1 MFRGKGG
8 HGIKKY
14 VVRLADGSEQRFMRP
29 VHDTMNEAI
38 QCIMDYVAKCNDR
51 LQMNDPRRMSPFD
64 FKVEGMDVD
73 DEIADFKD
81 AVEYLG
87 LKDNGE
93 YEVYGREKRGAGSL
107 KKRDV
112 EKLVRELNP
121 RHVEALIALNELF
134 TIAEAWNKADGF
146 VPDFSDKEQRK
157 YFPWFVYDK
166 DVAQFSAD
174 GSMWFAHESALLG
187 ARLCVKTIERAEQFG
202 QRFAGLFNKFLMLDR
217 REEVSHEN
225 D

>member
-1 MFRGKGG
+1 MRKF
-8 HGIKKY
+8 
-14 VVRLADGSEQRFMRP
+14 VVRLADGSEQCLIRP
-29 VHDTMNEAI
+29 LYDTRNEAV
-38 QCIMDYVAKCNDR
+38 QGIMDYVAGFNEDLGMEDSKR
-51 LQMNDPRRMSPFD
+51 ISPFD
-64 FKVEGMDVD
+64 FKVEEVDVD
-73 DEIADFKD
+73 DVDGVITSFGL

-87 LKDNGE
+87 LKGNSE
-93 YEVYGREKRGAGSL
+93 YEVYGREMRGTGSL

-146 VPDFSDKEQRK
+146 VPDFSDNEQQK

-166 DVAQFSAD
+166 DVLRFSPSD
-174 GSMWFAHESALLG
+174 DMPSSYVSASLG
-187 ARLCVKTIERAEQFG
+187 ARLCFKTGDRAQQFS

-217 REEVSHEN
+217 REEVS
-225 D
+225 DGR

>member
-1 MFRGKGG
+1 MRKF
-8 HGIKKY
+8 
-14 VVRLADGSEQRFMRP
+14 VVRLADGSEQCLIRP
-29 VHDTMNEAI
+29 LYDTRNEAV
-38 QCIMDYVAKCNDR
+38 QGIMNYVAGFNEDLGMEDSKR
-51 LQMNDPRRMSPFD
+51 ISPFD
-64 FKVEGMDVD
+64 FKVEEVDVD
-73 DEIADFKD
+73 DVDGVITSFGL

-87 LKDNGE
+87 LKDDSE

-121 RHVEALIALNELF
+121 RHVDALIALNELF

-146 VPDFSDKEQRK
+146 VPDFSDREQRK

-174 GSMWFAHESALLG
+174 GSEWFAYASTFC
-187 ARLCVKTIERAEQFG
+187 ARLCFKTANRAEQFG

-217 REEVSHEN
+217 REEVS
-225 D
+225 DGR

>member
-1 MFRGKGG
+1 M
-8 HGIKKY
+8 KKF
-14 VVRLADGSEQRFMRP
+14 VVRLADGSEQSLMRSM
-29 VHDTMNEAI
+29 HDTRNEAV
-38 QCIMDYVAKCNDR
+38 QGIMDYVAQCNEDLGMEDSKR
-51 LQMNDPRRMSPFD
+51 ISPFD
-64 FKVEGMDVD
+64 FKVEEVDVD
-73 DEIADFKD
+73 DVDGVITSFGL

-87 LKDNGE
+87 LKDNSE

-146 VPDFSDKEQRK
+146 VPDFSDREQRK

-174 GSMWFAHESALLG
+174 GSVWFAYESALLG
-187 ARLCVKTIERAEQFG
+187 ARLCFKTIERAGQFG
-202 QRFAGLFNKFLMLDR
+202 LRFAGLFNKFLMLDR
-217 REEVSHEN
+217 REEVS
-225 D
+225 DGR

>member
-1 MFRGKGG
+1 MRKF
-8 HGIKKY
+8 
-14 VVRLADGSEQRFMRP
+14 VVRLADGSEQCLIRP
-29 VHDTMNEAI
+29 LYDTRNEAV
-38 QCIMDYVAKCNDR
+38 QGIMNYVAGFNEDLGMEDSKR
-51 LQMNDPRRMSPFD
+51 ISPFD
-64 FKVEGMDVD
+64 FKVEEVDVD
-73 DEIADFKD
+73 DVDGVITSFVA

-87 LKDNGE
+87 LDVNDG

-121 RHVEALIALNELF
+121 RHVDALIALNELF

-157 YFPWFVYDK
+157 YFPWFAYDK
-166 DVAQFSAD
+166 DVAQFSPN
-174 GSMWFAHESALLG
+174 GSMSSAYVSALLG
-187 ARLCVKTIERAEQFG
+187 ARLCFKTIERAKRFG

-217 REEVSHEN
+217 REKVS
-225 D
+225 DGR

>member
-1 MFRGKGG
+1 MRKF
-8 HGIKKY
+8 
-14 VVRLADGSEQRFMRP
+14 VVRLADGSEQCLIRP
-29 VHDTMNEAI
+29 LYDTRNEAV
-38 QCIMDYVAKCNDR
+38 QGIMNYVAGYNEDLGMEDSK
-51 LQMNDPRRMSPFD
+51 RMSPFD
-64 FKVEGMDVD
+64 FKVEEVEVDDVD
-73 DEIADFKD
+73 GVITSFGL

-87 LKDNGE
+87 LKDNSE
-93 YEVYGREKRGAGSL
+93 YEVYGREMRGAGSL

-121 RHVEALIALNELF
+121 RHVDALIALNELF

-174 GSMWFAHESALLG
+174 GSEWFAHESELLG
-187 ARLCVKTIERAEQFG
+187 ARLCFKTIERAGQFG
-202 QRFAGLFNKFLMLDR
+202 QRFAGLFNKFLMFDR
-217 REEVSHEN
+217 REEVS
-225 D
+225 DGR

>member
-1 MFRGKGG
+1 M
-8 HGIKKY
+8 KKY
-14 VVRLADGSEQRFMRP
+14 VVRLADGSEQCLIRP
-29 VHDTMNEAI
+29 LYDTRNEAV
-38 QCIMDYVAKCNDR
+38 QGIMDYVSGYNEALGMEDSKR
-51 LQMNDPRRMSPFD
+51 ISPFD
-64 FKVEGMDVD
+64 FKVEEVDVD

-87 LKDNGE
+87 LNGNDE

-121 RHVEALIALNELF
+121 RHVDALIALNELF

-146 VPDFSDKEQRK
+146 VPDFSNNDQQK

-166 DVAQFSAD
+166 DVARFVPCVSMPSAYI
-174 GSMWFAHESALLG
+174 SALLG
-187 ARLCVKTIERAEQFG
+187 ARLCFKTEERSMQFA

-217 REEVSHEN
+217 REEVS
-225 D
+225 DGR

>member
-1 MFRGKGG
+1 MRKF
-8 HGIKKY
+8 
-14 VVRLADGSEQRFMRP
+14 VVRLADGSEQCLIRSLYNTR
-29 VHDTMNEAI
+29 NEAV
-38 QCIMDYVAKCNDR
+38 QGIMNYVAGYNEDLGMEDSKR
-51 LQMNDPRRMSPFD
+51 ISPFD
-64 FKVEGMDVD
+64 FKVEEVDVD
-73 DEIADFKD
+73 DVDGVITSFGL

-87 LKDNGE
+87 LKDNSE

-121 RHVEALIALNELF
+121 RHVDALIALNELF

-174 GSMWFAHESALLG
+174 GSLWFAHESELLG
-187 ARLCVKTIERAEQFG
+187 ARLCFKTIERARQFAL
-202 QRFAGLFNKFLMLDR
+202 RFAGLFNKFLMLDR
-217 REEVSHEN
+217 REEVS
-225 D
+225 DGR